1 MEKAEIINRIVTKCN
16 NHGAFSVEHK
26 NICYSAKF
34 EFSEPN
40 IPIMERDDIF
50 ELKAILLTKIGVKFE
65 VYHYRQ
71 LFETTTIPYNH
82 LSTETLIRFL
92 KIVEPIA
99 SAPAPAGVIYEIVK
113 VTDWTDSENEEY
125 ISTGRLF
132 QNPNEAQMEADKLTK
147 EETKTAREAFIVKQ
161 RTIK

>member
-1 MEKAEIINRIVTKCN
+1 MEKAEIISKLVEKCK
-16 NHGAFSVEHK
+16 NHGAFSVEHE
-26 NICYSAKF
+26 NICYTAKF

-50 ELKAILLTKIGVKFE
+50 ELKVVLLTKIGVKFA

-82 LSTETLIRFL
+82 LSPETLLRFL

-99 SAPAPAGVIYEIVK
+99 SVPSPAGVIYEIVK
-113 VTDWTDSENEEY
+113 VTDWTDSKNGEY

-132 QNPNEAQMEADKLTK
+132 QNPDEAQMEADKLTK
-147 EETKTAREAFIVKQ
+147 EETKTMWEAFIVKQ